1 MSLITTLGLV
11 AGALTTIAF
20 VPQVVHAWRTR
31 CTRDIS
37 LAMLLVLGAGVSLWI
52 VFGVLTASLPIVAA
66 NALTL
71 ILIAAILVAKAKY
84 G

>member
-1 MSLITTLGLV
+1 
-11 AGALTTIAF
+11 
-20 VPQVVHAWRTR
+20 
-31 CTRDIS
+31 
-37 LAMLLVLGAGVSLWI
+37 MLLVLAAGVSLWI
-52 VFGVLTASLPIVAA
+52 VFGVLTASLPVVAA

>member
-11 AGALTTIAF
+11 AGALTTVAF

-31 CTRDIS
+31 CTRDLS
-37 LAMLLVLGAGVSLWI
+37 LAMLLVLAAGVSLWV

-71 ILIAAILVAKAKY
+71 ILVAAILVAKAKY

>member
-11 AGALTTIAF
+11 AGALTTVAF
-20 VPQVVHAWRTR
+20 VPQVVRAWRTR
-31 CTRDIS
+31 CTRDLS
-37 LAMLLVLGAGVSLWI
+37 LTMLLVLAAGVSLWI

>member
-11 AGALTTIAF
+11 AGALTTVAF

-31 CTRDIS
+31 CTRDLS